1 MKRFIVAAA
10 LVSAAASAQA
20 QQTNWIAEGV
30 GAVTGAVLCSDLFGG
45 NARYAASGACAY
57 AGAQIARKLTTPNT
71 PPVYPVQPGQPQVVY
86 VQPAPAPGYYDNCLP
101 DGYFKGE
108 YNPAAARA
116 YCRGL
121 VEAQRRSA
129 IAAERDAYYEGLR
142 SSQQLERDAHRWG
155 AANNMYNG
163 Y

>member
-1 MKRFIVAAA
+1 MKRSIIALALVAAA
-10 LVSAAASAQA
+10 SGAQA
-20 QQTNWIAEGV
+20 QQTNWLAEGI
-30 GAVTGAVLCSDLFGG
+30 GAVTGAVLCSEIGGG
-45 NARYAASGACAY
+45 NARYAASGVCAY

-71 PPVYPVQPGQPQVVY
+71 PPVYPVQPGQPVVVY
-86 VQPAPAPGYYDNCLP
+86 APSAPVYQDNCLT

-116 YCRGL
+116 YCRGA

-142 SSQQLERDAHRWG
+142 SLQMLERDAYRWG
-155 AANNMYNG
+155 SANNMYKG

>member
-1 MKRFIVAAA
+1 MKRSIVALALIAA
-10 LVSAAASAQA
+10 TSGVQA
-20 QQTNWIAEGV
+20 QQTNWLAEGV

-71 PPVYPVQPGQPQVVY
+71 PPVYPVQPGQPGVVY
-86 VQPAPAPGYYDNCLP
+86 VQPVPGPAYYDNCLS

-116 YCRGL
+116 YCRGAA
-121 VEAQRRSA
+121 EAQRRSA

-155 AANNMYNG
+155 AANNMHIG

>member
-1 MKRFIVAAA
+1 MKRLIVAAA
-10 LVSAAASAQA
+10 LISAAAGAQA
-20 QQTNWIAEGV
+20 QQSNWIVEGI
-30 GAVTGAVLCSDLFGG
+30 GAVTGAVLCSELGGG
-45 NARYAASGACAY
+45 NARYVASGVCAY

-71 PPVYPVQPGQPQVVY
+71 PPVYPVQPGQPGMVY
-86 VQPAPAPGYYDNCLP
+86 APPQPVYQDNCLT

-116 YCRGL
+116 YCRGA
-121 VEAQRRSA
+121 VEAQRRAA

-155 AANNMYNG
+155 AANNMYTG

>member
-1 MKRFIVAAA
+1 MKRLIVAAA
-10 LVSAAASAQA
+10 LVSAAAGAQA
-20 QQTNWIAEGV
+20 QQTNWLAEGV

-45 NARYAASGACAY
+45 NAKYAASGACAY

-71 PPVYPVQPGQPQVVY
+71 PPVYPVQPGQPGMVY
-86 VQPAPAPGYYDNCLP
+86 VQPGNVYQDTCLT

-116 YCRGL
+116 YCRGAA
-121 VEAQRRSA
+121 EAQRRAA

-142 SSQQLERDAHRWG
+142 SSQQLERDAYRWG
-155 AANNMYNG
+155 AANNMYTG

>member
-1 MKRFIVAAA
+1 MKRMIVTMA
-10 LVSAAASAQA
+10 LISAAAGAQA
-20 QQTNWIAEGV
+20 QQSNWLAEGI
-30 GAVTGAVLCSDLFGG
+30 GAVTGAVLCSEIGGG
-45 NARYAASGACAY
+45 NARYAASGVCAY

-71 PPVYPVQPGQPQVVY
+71 PPVYPMQQNQPGVY
-86 VQPAPAPGYYDNCLP
+86 APPGPVYQDNCLT

-116 YCRGL
+116 YCRGA

-142 SSQQLERDAHRWG
+142 SSQMLERDATRWG
-155 AANNMYNG
+155 AANNMYKG

>member
-1 MKRFIVAAA
+1 MRRLIVVAA
-10 LVSAAASAQA
+10 LVSAAAGVQA
-20 QQTNWIAEGV
+20 QQTNWLAEGV
-30 GAVTGAVLCSDLFGG
+30 GAITGAVLCSEIGGG
-45 NARYAASGACAY
+45 NASYVASGVCAY
-57 AGAQIARKLTTPNT
+57 AGAQIARKLTTPDR
-71 PPVYPVQPGQPQVVY
+71 PPVYPAQPNMVY
-86 VQPAPAPGYYDNCLP
+86 VQPGAVYQDTCLT

-116 YCRGL
+116 YCRGAA
-121 VEAQRRSA
+121 EAQRRAA

-155 AANNMYNG
+155 AANNMYTG